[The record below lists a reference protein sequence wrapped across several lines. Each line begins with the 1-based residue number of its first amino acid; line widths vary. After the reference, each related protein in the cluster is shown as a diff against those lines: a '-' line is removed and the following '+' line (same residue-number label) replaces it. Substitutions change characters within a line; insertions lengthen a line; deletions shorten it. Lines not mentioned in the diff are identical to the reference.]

1 MVFGKTNLELKVG
14 SFVFFG
20 LAILV
25 IFVLSIGGFKTWTSG
40 YTIDLAFN
48 FVNGIK
54 LGSPVRFAGVDVGR
68 VTKIAVDTN
77 PGAKNKVRITA
88 WIKSE
93 ISIPADSPIEINTL
107 GLLGEKY
114 IEIMPGKGA
123 STYVAQHQVLIGHD
137 PMALH
142 EVLNTFRDI
151 TNELDAILLKIKK
164 GEGSVGK
171 FIVDDSLY
179 NEVDGLVKDIRKN
192 PWKLIWKTKEKK

>member
-20 LAILV
+20 LAVLV

-68 VTKIAVDTN
+68 VTKISVDTK
-77 PGAKNKVRITA
+77 PSAKNKVRITA

-93 ISIPADSPIEINTL
+93 ILIPSDASIEINTL

-123 STYVAQHQVLIGHD
+123 STYVSQYQTLIGHD

-151 TNELDAILLKIKK
+151 TNELDTIILKIKN

-171 FIVDDSLY
+171 FIAEDTLY
-179 NEVDGLVKDIRKN
+179 NEVESLVKDLRRN

>member
-20 LAILV
+20 ISILV

-40 YTIDLAFN
+40 YTINLAFN

-68 VTKIAVDTN
+68 VTKISVDTR
-77 PGAKNKVRITA
+77 PGAKNKVKITA

-93 ISIPADSPIEINTL
+93 VSIPTDSPIEINTL

-114 IEIMPGKGA
+114 IEIMPGKDA
-123 STYVAQHQVLIGHD
+123 LTYLSQNQTLIGHD

-142 EVLNTFRDI
+142 EVLNSLRDI
-151 TNELDAILLKIKK
+151 TNELDAILLKIKN

-171 FIVDDSLY
+171 FIAEDTIY
-179 NEVDGLVKDIRKN
+179 NEVESLVKDIRRN